1 MPSFITNA
9 VQVQRFADAL
19 YNVAVGTTTM
29 AQVTAD
35 ITASGGLDNALN
47 AYYSSSFAGVSTTT
61 VAGNMCTYLGI
72 VAGSNG
78 LVAADVTVAQ
88 NYIVGTL
95 NAAAANARGAAVK
108 GILNNLSAL
117 TSDKV
122 FGAVATKFNSDIDK
136 ATAYTGV
143 SDITAGTAP
152 APVVNTT
159 FALTTGTNNLTGT
172 TSDDT
177 FDGGLSTSSI
187 NQLNSGDVLNGLAG
201 NDSLQ
206 AVINAS
212 VTPTLTSI
220 ENVTVTNVTTGS
232 VIDLANSTG
241 LVSVTNQASTV
252 ALTVAGISKTVA
264 VTVRDTAV
272 IAQTINYSDVTGT
285 ADAATVVVANV
296 TGGVAGTLVVAGV
309 ETLTLNSTGSVVNA
323 FGITTAQAKTLNVT
337 GNKGL
342 TLGTLGTTI
351 TAIDASASTGT
362 GADGIS
368 FTLAA
373 TTASTITGGGAND
386 TIVMGSSTGTD
397 SINAGGGNDTVTFTA
412 NFSNTDS
419 VSGGDGIL
427 DTLTLITTN
436 ATGYTKPTVATVSG
450 FERIAISDT
459 FTGGVTLTT
468 ADIQAGI
475 ERVNLLG
482 GNTGADFIIME
493 AGAKTV
499 AFTVANGAG
508 LLTIS
513 DTGNAT
519 TDSLTLLNSL
529 ATGDVFVARG
539 ITVNGYETVS
549 ITTTSTGAAVTQTLG
564 AITLAPDV
572 GGTSTL
578 NISGTNTATS
588 GVLTANIIDAS
599 GLTGNAVL
607 TMGAAAASVTSIT
620 GGPGAD
626 TLVGDS
632 SSYISG
638 GAGND
643 IITGGSGNDTILGGD
658 GIDTI
663 VNSGG
668 SGDSVDG
675 GAGNDIV
682 TATLTAGNKIIGG
695 ADTDTLGL
703 LLAVTAATAAGV
715 SGFETFENTG
725 AVTQDMIQF
734 IDNPTFTRINLGAAV
749 AATFSNVGS
758 GITTLGLNTAAST
771 VTGFTR
777 LVDTA
782 SDTLSVV
789 ITGGIAAI
797 TAITTANEN
806 TINLSSSTAAAVIV
820 TDWAAAQVETINI
833 TGTGD
838 VTISNAITANTSLAT
853 VNASAATGAVSLNG
867 TNAVSNMTVTGGSGA
882 LTFTSGSG
890 ADSIT
895 GGDGADL
902 LTGGSGND
910 TIVGGQG
917 ADTLVGGVGTDS
929 LTGGAGADHFRFAE
943 SIASG
948 TPGASRNDVVTDWT
962 DGTDF
967 IAVAAADTFAAAGN
981 AGLSLSN
988 GIAGSMV
995 AAAAGTF
1002 VVSSMATATTAGAT
1016 AATGLFKLT
1025 TAVATGATEQAM
1037 FNSAIGAGNG
1047 YTAVTTASEFLVSL
1061 YNASTK
1067 QMVLLAVNSG
1077 NNTQLETGDI
1087 VTLIGTV
1094 SMSATN
1100 YTNFTTADI
1109 LCF

>member
-19 YNVAVGTTTM
+19 YNVSVGTTTM
-29 AQVTAD
+29 AQVTSD

-47 AYYSSSFAGVSTTT
+47 AYYTSSFAGVSTTT
-61 VAGNMCTYLGI
+61 IAANMCTNLGI
-72 VAGSNG
+72 VAGQNG
-78 LVAADVTVAQ
+78 LVAADVTTAQ
-88 NYIVGTL
+88 NYITGTL

-122 FGAVATKFNSDIDK
+122 YGAVATKFNSDIDK
-136 ATAYTGV
+136 ATAYTGTA
-143 SDITAGTAP
+143 DILAGTAP
-152 APVVNTT
+152 APVVVST
-159 FALTTGTNNLTGT
+159 FVLTTGTNNFIGSTG
-172 TSDDT
+172 DDT

-187 NQLNSGDVLNGLAG
+187 NTLNSGDVLNGLAG

-220 ENVTVTNVTTGS
+220 ENVTVTNVTTAS
-232 VIDLANSTG
+232 VIDLANATG
-241 LVSVTNQASTV
+241 LVNFTNQASTV
-252 ALTVAGISKTVA
+252 GLTISGIGKAVA
-264 VTVRDTAV
+264 VTVRDTTTA
-272 IAQTINYSDVTGT
+272 AQNINYNDVSGS
-285 ADAATVVVANV
+285 ADSATVTVANI
-296 TGGVAGTLVVAGV
+296 TGGNAGTLVIPGV

-323 FGITTAQAKTLNVT
+323 FGITTAQTKTLAIA

-342 TLGTLGTTI
+342 TLGTLGATI

-368 FTLAA
+368 FTLGA
-373 TTASTITGGGAND
+373 TTSSTITGAGGND
-386 TIVMGSSTGTD
+386 AITVGSSSGTD

-419 VSGGDGIL
+419 VSGGDGTV
-427 DTLTLITTN
+427 DTLTLVTAN
-436 ATGYTKPTVATVSG
+436 AAGYTKPTVATVSG
-450 FERIAISDT
+450 FERIAISDV

-475 ERVNLLG
+475 ERVNLVA
-482 GNTGADFIIME
+482 GNTGADFIVME
-493 AGAKTV
+493 AGARTV
-499 AFTVANGAG
+499 AFGAANGAG

-513 DTGNAT
+513 DTGTAT
-519 TDSLTLLNSL
+519 SDSLTLVNSL
-529 ATGDVFVARG
+529 ATGDVFVAQG
-539 ITVNGYETVS
+539 ITVNGYETVN

-578 NISGTNTATS
+578 NISGTNTATTAI
-588 GVLTANIIDAS
+588 VTANVIDAS

-607 TMGAAAASVTSIT
+607 TMGNAAVSVTSIT

-643 IITGGSGNDTILGGD
+643 TITGGSGNDTILGGD
-658 GIDTI
+658 GNDTI
-663 VNSGG
+663 TNSGG

-675 GAGNDIV
+675 GAGNDTV

-695 ADTDTLGL
+695 DGTDTLSL
-703 LLAVTAATAAGV
+703 ALAVTAATAAGV
-715 SGFETFENTG
+715 SGFETFANTG

-734 IDNPTFTRINLGAAV
+734 IDNPTFTRINLTAAV

-758 GITTLGLNTAAST
+758 GITTLGLTTAAST

-782 SDTLSVV
+782 NDTLSVV

-806 TINLSSSTAAAVIV
+806 TINLSSSNASAVTV
-820 TDWAAAQVETINI
+820 TDWAAAQVGTLNI
-833 TGTGD
+833 TGTGN
-838 VTISNAITANTSLAT
+838 VTITNAITANTSLAT
-853 VNASAATGAVSLNG
+853 VNASVATGTVSLNG
-867 TNAVSNMTVTGGSGA
+867 TNSVTNMTVTGGSGA
-882 LTFTSGSG
+882 LTFTGGSG

-895 GGDGADL
+895 GGDGTDL

-910 TIVGGQG
+910 TITGGQG
-917 ADTLVGGVGTDS
+917 ADTLVGGIGADN

-948 TPGASRNDVVTDWT
+948 TPGPSRGDVVTDWT

-967 IAVAAADTFAAAGN
+967 IAVSAADTFAAAGN

-988 GIAGSMV
+988 GVAGSMV

-1002 VVSSMATATTAGAT
+1002 VVSSMATATTAAAT

-1025 TAVATGATEQAM
+1025 TPVATGDTEQAM
-1037 FNSAIGAGNG
+1037 FNAAIGAGNG

-1067 QMVLLAVNSG
+1067 QMVLLSVNSG
-1077 NNTQLETGDI
+1077 GNTQLETGDI
-1087 VTLIGTV
+1087 VTLIANV
-1094 SMSATN
+1094 NMSATD